1 MQAFL
6 RSILVAGALLGA
18 TPALAQNWAE
28 APRPPEGAAPNQAV
42 PPLDA
47 QGGYLTP
54 NRDLSPAQTSWHVRA
69 ALNVAALGCR
79 DALEAETIAEYNQLL
94 AVHRDALAQADAS
107 VKAQFRL
114 RHAAEWENEHDHAM
128 TRVYNFFA
136 QPPAHEAFC
145 AVAHEVLREALAV
158 KQEEFEAFALGALP
172 RLEAPF
178 TGFYRAY
185 DQYRT
190 TLAAWREGAAG
201 VTLAS
206 IVPARMRMPLVP

>member
-6 RSILVAGALLGA
+6 RSILVASALLGA

-190 TLAAWREGAAG
+190 ALAAWSGGAAG

-206 IVPARMRMPLVP
+206 IVPARTRMPLVP

>member
-42 PPLDA
+42 PPVDA

-190 TLAAWREGAAG
+190 ALAAWRGGAAS

-206 IVPARMRMPLVP
+206 IVPGRTRMPLVP

>member
-54 NRDLSPAQTSWHVRA
+54 NHDLSPAQTSWHVRA

-190 TLAAWREGAAG
+190 ALAAWRGGAAG

-206 IVPARMRMPLVP
+206 IAPARTRMPLVP